1 MYTYIVHLHLKFFT
15 LTPDTYLTHCGATL
29 RTHTSHAHF
38 ARVTDTNGM
47 GMTALDL
54 ATKVKRERRRV
65 SR

>member
-15 LTPDTYLTHCGATL
+15 LTPDTVPHTL
-29 RTHTSHAHF
+29 WCHTSHAHF

-65 SR
+65 SK